1 MVSCSKTAVPRILAL
16 ALALLAVSCAPS
28 DRGALTPVA
37 ETAPG
42 ATTVDILAATT
53 RAPSDLPG
61 VVYNGERGS
70 GLSFTN
76 VVVSIP
82 PNREVGSIQWPR
94 QAIADP
100 ATEFAVT
107 SLSDV
112 PRSGVLAWYKGHAV
126 KKKRVL
132 IFVHGFNTRFDSAV
146 FRFAQIVHDM
156 HADLAPVLFSWP
168 SRGQVFDY
176 NYDRESTN
184 FSRNDLAYV
193 LRETARSPAVDEV
206 VVMAHSMGAWLTVES
221 LRQLALQDGRVPAK
235 ISNVIL
241 ASPDLDLDV
250 FRRQIAEMGPKRPR
264 ITIFVSRNDR
274 ALALSRFI
282 SGGVTRVGAVDL
294 TQEATLAELE
304 ASEGIVALDLSALQN
319 GDALNHSKFAT
330 SPEVV
335 QLLGTRL
342 SSGQNINDQ
351 SAAATGA
358 GAAQALGN
366 AVGTV
371 VASPI
376 LVFTGGGRN

>member
-1 MVSCSKTAVPRILAL
+1 MVGSIALTLAL
-16 ALALLAVSCAPS
+16 ALGMAGCAAP

-42 ATTVDILAATT
+42 ATPVDMLVATT

-61 VVYNGERGS
+61 VVFNGERGNS
-70 GLSFTN
+70 LSFTN

-82 PNREVGSIQWPR
+82 PNRAVGSIEWPR

-112 PRSGVLAWYKGHAV
+112 PRSGVLAWYKNHAV

-132 IFVHGFNTRFDSAV
+132 IFVHGFNTRYDSAV

-156 HADLAPVLFSWP
+156 HADLVPVLFSWP

-184 FSRNDLAYV
+184 FSRADLAYV
-193 LRETARSPAVDEV
+193 LRETARSPYVDEV

-250 FRRQIAEMGPKRPR
+250 FRRQMAEMGPDRPR
-264 ITIFVSRNDR
+264 VTVFVSRNDR

-294 TQEATLAELE
+294 TQEATVAELE
-304 ASEGIVALDLSALQN
+304 SSRGIVVMDLSALQN

-335 QLLGTRL
+335 QLLGERL
-342 SSGQNINDQ
+342 STGQEINDQ
-351 SAAATGA
+351 TVANSGA
-358 GAAQALGN
+358 GAAQALGS

-371 VASPI
+371 VAAPI
-376 LVFTGGGRN
+376 LVFTGGRN